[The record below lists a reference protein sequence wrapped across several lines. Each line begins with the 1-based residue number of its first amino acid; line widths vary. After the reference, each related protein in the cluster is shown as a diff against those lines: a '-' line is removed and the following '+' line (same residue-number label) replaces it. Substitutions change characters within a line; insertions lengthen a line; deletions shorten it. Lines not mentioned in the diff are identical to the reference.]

1 MPTIQPSLRAFRAHP
16 FRHLER
22 DGDRND
28 GLEVGL
34 GIKARMFRI
43 RPALTTIE
51 PATGIL
57 IVSGIR
63 ARRMIQNR
71 NDDTAKCQLR
81 LLFRHGRYNHAA
93 IFGEKRRGRT
103 TSRKRMSG
111 AWLPFWSQV
120 GYEQVYMRTADVLY
134 DMMKDDTCFSFHLLR
149 WSLKYIEKMK
159 L

>member
-81 LLFRHGRYNHAA
+81 LLFRHGGYNHAA
-93 IFGEKRRGRT
+93 TFKGEEKRTEDVTEEDVRRMANIFGARSDTNK
-103 TSRKRMSG
+103 
-111 AWLPFWSQV
+111 A
-120 GYEQVYMRTADVLY
+120 YICTANVLY
-134 DMMKDDTCFSFHLLR
+134 DMMKDNTCFRFHLLR
-149 WSLKYIEKMK
+149 RSLKYTSRR
-159 L
+159 